1 MVKHS
6 LDRFLWPI
14 SRISSALKIISE
26 STFLFS
32 NNAWNI
38 SWYIRY
44 ICFSTW
50 PSSYAKK
57 SILIELILVNTGLV
71 FRFTCNQLMAEMGV
85 GGRINL
91 IFIWKKL
98 WKIKFA
104 HIWYIFSSSAYSTTY
119 IWNENILIEKKW
131 DNFLGSEFW
140 IFSFETLIPL
150 LLGQSDVKNKGKEIP
165 RINHQ
170 KMPSHWPG
178 IDWFEVSGCHF

>member
-1 MVKHS
+1 
-6 LDRFLWPI
+6 
-14 SRISSALKIISE
+14 
-26 STFLFS
+26 
-32 NNAWNI
+32 
-38 SWYIRY
+38 
-44 ICFSTW
+44 
-50 PSSYAKK
+50 
-57 SILIELILVNTGLV
+57 
-71 FRFTCNQLMAEMGV
+71 MAEMGV

-104 HIWYIFSSSAYSTTY
+104 HIWYIFSSSAYSATY

-150 LLGQSDVKNKGKEIP
+150 LLGQSDVKNKVKEIP
-165 RINHQ
+165 RIHHQ

-178 IDWFEVSGCHF
+178 IDWFELSGCHFKESAANHFSWTKCGEFTTGPRPKESCRTKSVPLCSLS